1 MRSILSALFSVIV
14 AFLIVVV
21 LPLLLI
27 VLISAILLTIGSL
40 LTRVFPVTVFEATL
54 ILTLVAIPLV
64 WFILRLLG
72 LLNVASELAEEEA
85 PESPSITERW
95 IQVPRGAARRG
106 RRR

>member
-14 AFLIVVV
+14 TLLTVVV

-27 VLISAILLTIGSL
+27 VLVSAILLTIGSL
-40 LTRVFPVTVFEATL
+40 LTRVFAVTVFEATL
-54 ILTLVAIPLV
+54 IVTLVAIPLA
-64 WFILRLLG
+64 WFIMRLLG
-72 LLNVASELAEEEA
+72 FLNVASELAEEEE
-85 PESPSITERW
+85 PEPPSATERW